1 MNRFW
6 GSLAVCCLGMTALLG
21 ASCGTTASKPDGP
34 PAQSVTLNPA
44 SMSKAPYE
52 KGEIVILGT
61 PVPVMVEAKQT
72 SGGFTI
78 ISKVEGSPYEEEKYL
93 ADAASLRFAGT
104 DVESFTPPI
113 PLIAQPFE
121 VPGEWTWAGTMKF
134 AGKEFKASADL
145 KSTKETLNLPG
156 GPYDA
161 FKIEADLSMQD
172 PGGSIGKRKLS
183 FWMTEQEGIIKREF
197 AQSSTRQPVSSTNSE
212 S

>member
-1 MNRFW
+1 MNRLW
-6 GSLAVCCLGMTALLG
+6 GSFAVFSLCMVALVG
-21 ASCGTTASKPDGP
+21 ASCGTSSGKKDNP

-44 SMSKAPYE
+44 TLKKAPYE

-61 PVPVMVEAKQT
+61 PVPVLVEAKTT
-72 SGGFTI
+72 SNGFNI
-78 ISKVEGSPYEEEKYL
+78 ISKVEGSPYEEEMYL
-93 ADAASLRFAGT
+93 ADDTSLRFAGT
-104 DVESFTPPI
+104 DVESFTPAI

-145 KSTKETLNLPG
+145 KSSKETLNLPG
-156 GPYDA
+156 GPYDSFRIDA
-161 FKIEADLSMQD
+161 ELSMQD

-183 FWMTEQEGIIKREF
+183 FWLTEQEGIIKREF
-197 AQSSTRQPVSSTNSE
+197 AQSSTRLPVGSTNSE